1 MNPSPRA
8 TAVRLLIWCL
18 LFGWAVW
25 KMRSS
30 DDVATGASMALSPEV
45 RVLERPSDVPVPT
58 ASSNPTGPPAFVDPE
73 ALQTGLEAAA
83 SAAKACGVHGTVLVV
98 TVGGSGLQRVE
109 LQGQVPDAEAACLGR
124 AVWQGR
130 WPAGAGEMEAQ
141 IEL

>member
-1 MNPSPRA
+1 MIPSPRA
-8 TAVRLLIWCL
+8 TAVRLVIWCL

-45 RVLERPSDVPVPT
+45 RMLERPLDVPVST
-58 ASSNPTGPPAFVDPE
+58 ASLPGATGPIDPE
-73 ALQTGLEAAA
+73 ALQTALAAA
-83 SAAKACGVHGTVLVV
+83 ANAAKTCGAHGAVLVV
-98 TVGGSGLQRVE
+98 TVGVSGLQHVE
-109 LQGQVPDAEAACLGR
+109 LRGQVPDAEAACLGR

-130 WPAGAGEMEAQ
+130 WPAGTSEMEAQ